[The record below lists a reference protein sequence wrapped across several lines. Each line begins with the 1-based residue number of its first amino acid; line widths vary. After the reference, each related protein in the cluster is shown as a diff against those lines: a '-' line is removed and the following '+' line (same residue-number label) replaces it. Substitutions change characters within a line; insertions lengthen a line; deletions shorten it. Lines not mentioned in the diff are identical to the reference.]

1 ACQRVAKQLGSQ
13 GVLLAAV
20 SKNDLEPVRD
30 VLRNHPGMTLRED
43 DLVRVVANWRPKHD
57 NLTELA
63 AALNLGVDSVVFV
76 DDSPYE
82 CGLVRHALPGVAVV
96 PVDGEPGLYVEKL
109 LRDGWFDTR
118 ALTAED
124 RTRVAKYR
132 DELVRKDFLDTFES
146 IEDYL
151 RELKVRVRLA
161 AVTDPTTDAVRISQ
175 LTLRTNQFNLT

>member
-82 CGLVRHALPGVAVV
+82 CGLVRHALPGLAVV
-96 PVDGEPGLYVEKL
+96 PGDDPPARHAAKL
-109 LRDGWFDTR
+109 QQAGWVDTR
-118 ALTAED
+118 ALAA
-124 RTRVAKYR
+124 RM
-132 DELVRKDFLDTFES
+132 
-146 IEDYL
+146 
-151 RELKVRVRLA
+151 RE
-161 AVTDPTTDAVRISQ
+161 
-175 LTLRTNQFNLT
+175 